1 MDLFKILAIGGLAA
15 LGIKVKKNADR
26 DRERRNTPC
35 YFNDGISAGEFEE
48 IAISLAKPIKRL
60 MVSVDGP
67 VVYGEARSQSGIS
80 TWNFKLDFNDWGH
93 ITGTYWQSSDNSD
106 SKIPDTLGNRISAEI
121 QSRL

>member
-15 LGIKVKKNADR
+15 FGIKAKKNADR
-26 DRERRNTPC
+26 DHERRNTPC

-67 VVYGEARSQSGIS
+67 VVYGEVRSQSGIS

-93 ITGTYWQSSDNSD
+93 ITGTY
-106 SKIPDTLGNRISAEI
+106 
-121 QSRL
+121 